1 MRPAIVLLLVVAAAS
16 CTTERQYSSYGMS
29 AGYPAAATPAPL
41 DPARTVAEG
50 LPRER
55 IGAQLELVDLGPVVG
70 AAFVVEVGARA

>member
-41 DPARTVAEG
+41 DPARSVAEQECTKAIVRDRG
-50 LPRER
+50 NLLCR
-55 IGAQLELVDLGPVVG
+55 
-70 AAFVVEVGARA
+70 

>member
-41 DPARTVAEG
+41 DPARTVAEQNCTKPIALDRG
-50 LPRER
+50 NLLCR
-55 IGAQLELVDLGPVVG
+55 
-70 AAFVVEVGARA
+70 